1 MTKLYEIFD
10 QTQHPKDVDDLY
22 HIYNQS
28 NCLNSIYW
36 HFYLELVENLN
47 FNLIVEC
54 GVGRGRSLISILSLE
69 NYFSL
74 KNSRAHRNIYAF
86 DSFEGFPEP
95 STLDKSSRNSAKG
108 DWSKSPNG
116 TYNYSPALIREVLI
130 KANIDNFENV
140 SFFKGFFK
148 DSIPSVEIN
157 SIGIL
162 HLDGD
167 LYHSVLDPLNLLWS
181 KIVTGGIVVVD
192 DFILNRNDAHNEDF
206 PGARKAIDVFLENN
220 DSFVMNESLRGTPYL
235 LKIK

>member
-1 MTKLYEIFD
+1 MTQLYEIFD
-10 QTQHPKDVDDLY
+10 QTQHPADVDDRY

-28 NCLNSIYW
+28 NCLNAVYW
-36 HFYLELVENLN
+36 HYYLDLVEKLK

-54 GVGRGRSLISILSLE
+54 GVGRGRSLISIVSLD

-74 KNSRAHRNIYAF
+74 RNSRIRRNIYAF

-95 STLDKSSRNSAKG
+95 SILDKSSRNSAKG
-108 DWSKSPNG
+108 DWSKSPSG
-116 TYNYSPALIREVLI
+116 IYNYSPALIEEILI
-130 KANIDNFENV
+130 KASIDNLENI

-148 DSIPSVEIN
+148 DSIPSVDFD

-167 LYHSVLDPLNLLWS
+167 LYHSVLDPLNLLWG
-181 KIVTGGIVVVD
+181 KIVTGGIVVID
-192 DFILNRNDAHNEDF
+192 DFVINRNDSYNEDF
-206 PGARKAIDVFLENN
+206 PGARKAIDVFLGIN
-220 DSFVMNESLRGTPYL
+220 DSFVMKESLRGTPYL